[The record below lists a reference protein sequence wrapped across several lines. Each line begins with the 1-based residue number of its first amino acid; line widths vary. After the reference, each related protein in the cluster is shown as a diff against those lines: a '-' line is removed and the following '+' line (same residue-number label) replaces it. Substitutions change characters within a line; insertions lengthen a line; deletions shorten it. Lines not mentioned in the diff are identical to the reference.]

1 MARVLLVDDDPSLP
15 GLLALVLKAAGHDV
29 EVASSGER
37 AVEALG
43 RATFDVA
50 LLDVSLPGISGLE
63 TFTKLREKHPGI
75 IGVFMTAFGSIRS
88 AVDAMRAG
96 GFDYLT
102 RPFDNDELVLTLE
115 RALELRRLG
124 EEVRLLREEIGSR
137 VAFPGIVGRS
147 AGMLQVLRLLPRI
160 AESDETVLILGE
172 SGTGKELVATS
183 LHRGS
188 ARSAGPFVAVNCS
201 AIPIGLFESEFFGY
215 EKGAFT
221 DATTRR
227 VGRLEQAHGGTLFL
241 DEVADLP
248 IEAQAKL
255 LRVIEDGQ
263 VVRLGGREP
272 IGIDVRFVAATNKD
286 LAAEVAAGRFREDL
300 YWRVNVVAIDLPPL
314 RARQEDLPLLIQHFV
329 DRLNVE
335 MARQITGVSTAAMSR
350 LLGHS
355 WPGNIRELEN
365 TLRRAFVMA
374 DGDVLQPEHL
384 TLPDVV
390 PDRPAAANAAG
401 VANEPVP
408 SPTSGLTLAE
418 ALARSAA
425 RIERDFIDSTLARY
439 RGNRRAAADVLGMNR
454 RTLFT
459 KIRQYELTRW
469 IDPTDVEDQG

>member
-1 MARVLLVDDDPSLP
+1 MARVLIVDDDPSLP
-15 GLLALVLKAAGHDV
+15 GMLARVLKAAGHDV
-29 EVASSGER
+29 AVAASGEQ
-37 AVEALG
+37 AVEALA
-43 RATFDVA
+43 RSPFDVA

-63 TFTKLREKHPGI
+63 TFRKLRASSPAV

-102 RPFDNDELVLTLE
+102 KPFDNDELLLTLE
-115 RALELRRLG
+115 RALELQRLG

-147 AGMLQVLRLLPRI
+147 ASMLQVLRLLPRI

-183 LHRGS
+183 VHRGS
-188 ARSAGPFVAVNCS
+188 ARAAGPFVAVNCS
-201 AIPIGLFESEFFGY
+201 TIPVGLFESEFFGH

-221 DATTRR
+221 DARAQR
-227 VGRLEQAHGGTLFL
+227 IGRLEQAHGGTLFL

-248 IEAQAKL
+248 LEAQAKL

-272 IGIDVRFVAATNKD
+272 VTIDVRFVAATNKD
-286 LAAEVAAGRFREDL
+286 LAAEVAAGRFRDDL
-300 YWRVNVVAIDLPPL
+300 YWRVNVVAIELPPL
-314 RARQEDLPLLIQHFV
+314 RARPEDLPLLIQHFV

-335 MARQITGVSTAAMSR
+335 MARQITGVSPAAMAR
-350 LLGHS
+350 LLAHA

-365 TLRRAFVMA
+365 TLRRAFVLA

-384 TLPDVV
+384 TLPAGASDQ
-390 PDRPAAANAAG
+390 PADAAPAG
-401 VANEPVP
+401 AGPLP
-408 SPTSGLTLAE
+408 GPATGLTLAE

-425 RIERDFIDSTLARY
+425 RIERDFIDSTLAKY
-439 RGNRRAAADVLGMNR
+439 NGNRRLTAEVLGMNR

-469 IDPTDVEDQG
+469 IEPGESEDPG